1 MKFTKFFA
9 LLCAVAGVAACTPAE
24 EPGNEPQPEVKGNLT
39 LTADKT
45 QIEIGES
52 VTFTVTLKDE
62 AGVETDVTADAKF
75 YDQDLEP
82 VSNPFT
88 PVVSGGYTINAIY
101 SNLSSNNEV
110 ITVMAQMPE
119 VPEDPQLTNTKFNH
133 RVLLVDNTGVGCGY
147 CPAVVD
153 VLLALEQTDYHDY
166 YTEVTCHAG
175 YYAAGDPARSNA
187 AEIVNSFYNPTGYP
201 DVRLNFYSARF
212 EQRSVSYYKSMIDN
226 YRKADGADVGI
237 SMAVAGD
244 SAFTYCAAQIKA
256 NVAQEYKVVAWL
268 LESGIYSPNQAG
280 ATKPEHRIY
289 DYALRNIYGDHSKA
303 NISGSS
309 IGVLKAG
316 ETHDCSFQIPIIN
329 TNWNWENMG
338 VLVIVS
344 AKDAQGRWEVANSAY
359 CALGEGGVAASKTYE
374 YIE

>member
-52 VTFTVTLKDE
+52 ATFTVTLKDE

-88 PVVSGGYTINAIY
+88 PVVSGGYTVNAIY
-101 SNLSSNNEV
+101 GNLSSNNLD
-110 ITVMAQMPE
+110 ITVMAQMPD
-119 VPEDPQLTNTKFNH
+119 VPEDPQPANTKFNH
-133 RVLLVDNTGVGCGY
+133 RVVLIDHTGVNCGY
-147 CPAVVD
+147 CPEVTNI
-153 VLLALEQTDYHDY
+153 LLQLAQTEYHNY

-175 YYAAGDPARSNA
+175 TFASGDPARSDA
-187 AEIVNSFYNPTGYP
+187 ATAVNQFHNVSGYP
-201 DVRLNFYSARF
+201 DVRLNFYSAKIPRMLS
-212 EQRSVSYYKSMIDN
+212 EYKNMIN
-226 YRKADGADVGI
+226 TYRKADGADVGI
-237 SMAVAGD
+237 SLAVAGD
-244 SAFTYCAAQIKA
+244 SAYTYCAAQIKA

-268 LESGIYSPNQAG
+268 LESDIYSPNQAG
-280 ATKPEHRIY
+280 ASKPEHRIY
-289 DYALRNIYGDHSKA
+289 DYALRNIYGEYSKA

-316 ETHDCSFQIPIIN
+316 ETLDCSFQIPIIS
-329 TNWNWENMG
+329 TKWNWQNMG

-344 AKDAQGRWEVANSAY
+344 AKDDQGRWEVANSAY
-359 CALGEGGVAASKTYE
+359 CSLEDGVKAYE